1 MITKAYKLDRIN
13 KYYSIHSINSI
24 VGVERLAERKGSH
37 FFSPDTMRFFKS
49 KVIYDVF
56 PSKNGVYFVTSEKK
70 SFSDN
75 TRVFN
80 VRCINLETG
89 SIDTIGGFGAY
100 STKATALTAA
110 LSCAFDSLDS
120 GEQ

>member
-1 MITKAYKLDRIN
+1 MFTKKYKLEQIN

-56 PSKNGVYFVTSEKK
+56 PSKNGIYFVTSEKK
-70 SFSDN
+70 CFNDY
-75 TRVFN
+75 TRVFS
-80 VRCINLETG
+80 VRFIDINTG
-89 SIDTIGGFGAY
+89 DIKTIYKGY
-100 STKATALTAA
+100 STKATALTGA
-110 LSCAFDSLDS
+110 LNCAYDSLDRE
-120 GEQ
+120 EQ